1 MLRRSSAA
9 FNGCCWTVF
18 AGAGRLRW
26 RPAMALEGRRVLFI
40 SYNGMLDPL
49 GQSQVLPYLRELAE
63 RGVRFTL
70 LSFERPKAF
79 TAEGVARCEQLREQ
93 LKAHGIEW
101 HWLRYHQRP
110 SIPATM
116 YDVIAGYR
124 KARSL
129 VRRNRIEM
137 VHARGH
143 IPATIALAL
152 KRRFGIKMI
161 FDLRGLMAEEY
172 VDAEH
177 WREGGLPYRM
187 TKATE
192 RRILAATDG
201 IVTLTERIWPIIRE
215 WKGLRGRAV
224 HHEVI
229 PCCVD
234 LSLFKFSDEE
244 RARRRSELGLDDR
257 LVMVYS
263 GSLDGWYLTEKMAD
277 FFAAFQKQN
286 RDVHLLWLTTGSH
299 DRVRELMQARS
310 IEPDNFS
317 VRAVASRDV
326 PSYLAAADVGLAFIK
341 RCVSK
346 IASSPTK
353 NGEYLACGLPLVINA
368 GVGDSDLLINEW
380 KAGVLIEDFD
390 EKDYLKAGRE
400 IEMIVGD
407 DDVRDKARLVAERVF
422 NLETVAGERYASLYE
437 KVLTTD

>member
-1 MLRRSSAA
+1 
-9 FNGCCWTVF
+9 
-18 AGAGRLRW
+18 
-26 RPAMALEGRRVLFI
+26 MALEGRRVLFI

-49 GQSQVLPYLRELAE
+49 GQSQVLPYLRALAG

-70 LSFERPKAF
+70 LSFERQKAF
-79 TAEGVARCEQLREQ
+79 EPDGISQCRELREK
-93 LKAHGIEW
+93 LATAGIEW

-110 SIPATM
+110 SIPATV
-116 YDVIAGYR
+116 YDVLAGYR
-124 KARSL
+124 KASAL

-152 KRRFGIKMI
+152 KRRLSTKMI

-177 WREGGLPYRM
+177 WREGGLPYRL

-192 RRILAATDG
+192 RRIFAATDG
-201 IVTLTERIWPIIRE
+201 IVTLTERIWPIIKE
-215 WKGLRGRAV
+215 WEGLRGRAV
-224 HHEVI
+224 QHEVI

-234 LSLFKFSDEE
+234 LSLFKFSDDE
-244 RARRRSELGLDDR
+244 RARRRSELGLGDR
-257 LVMVYS
+257 LTMVYS

-277 FFAAFQKQN
+277 FFASFLKQN
-286 RDVHLLWLTTGSH
+286 REAHLLWLTTGSH
-299 DRVRELMQARS
+299 DRVRELMRARNV
-310 IEPDNFS
+310 EPENFS
-317 VRAVASRDV
+317 VRAVASSEV

-341 RCVSK
+341 RCMSK

-380 KAGVLIEDFD
+380 KAGVLIEDFSD
-390 EKDYLKAGRE
+390 EDYLKAGNAIAAMVRE
-400 IEMIVGD
+400 PK
-407 DDVRDKARLVAERVF
+407 VRDSARSVAERVF
-422 NLETVAGERYASLYE
+422 NLETVAEERYASLYE
-437 KVLTTD
+437 RVLEQDLQDLHH

>member
-1 MLRRSSAA
+1 
-9 FNGCCWTVF
+9 
-18 AGAGRLRW
+18 
-26 RPAMALEGRRVLFI
+26 MALEGRRVLFI

-49 GQSQVLPYLRELAE
+49 GQSQVIPYLRELAK

-70 LSFERPKAF
+70 LSFERDKAF
-79 TAEGVARCEQLREQ
+79 TAEGITHCEQLREK
-93 LKAHGIEW
+93 LKAQGIEW
-101 HWLRYHQRP
+101 YWLRYHQRP
-110 SIPATM
+110 SIPATI
-116 YDVIAGYR
+116 YDVMAGYR
-124 KARSL
+124 KAAAL

-152 KRRFGIKMI
+152 KRRLGIKMI

-201 IVTLTERIWPIIRE
+201 IVTLTERIWPIIKE
-215 WKGLRGRAV
+215 WNGLRGRAV

-244 RARRRSELGLDDR
+244 RARRRSELGLGDR
-257 LVMVYS
+257 LTMVYS

-277 FFAAFQKQN
+277 FFASFLRQN
-286 RDVHLLWLTTGSH
+286 REAHLLWLTTGSH
-299 DRVRELMQARS
+299 DRVQELMHARNV
-310 IEPDNFS
+310 EPENFS
-317 VRAVASRDV
+317 VRAVASGEV

-368 GVGDSDLLINEW
+368 GVGDSDLLIDEW
-380 KAGVLIEDFD
+380 KAGVLIEDF
-390 EKDYLKAGRE
+390 EEEDYVKAGSEISAMLRE
-400 IEMIVGD
+400 QG
-407 DDVRDKARLVAERVF
+407 VRESARAVAEKVF
-422 NLETVAGERYASLYE
+422 NLETVAGERYAALYE
-437 KVLTTD
+437 KVLDRMT